1 MEKQKTR
8 DQIEDKYKW
17 DLTTIFKNDNEFL
30 AEYEKVKQIIPE
42 ISNYKGKIL
51 KSSDDLYNYLEYSD
65 ALERRIYK
73 LHYYA
78 NLTYDQ
84 DTTNTLSQKNYDMV
98 NNLLANYN
106 EMTSFVMP
114 ELMSVSYDKILKYID
129 KNPKLKKYK
138 FNLGSIYRYKDH
150 TLDYKSEELLS
161 KFTKVFSSPE
171 ESYSSLADSDMTFGN
186 IIVDGKEVELTS
198 SNYSVYI
205 RSNDRSVRKQ
215 AFERLHQKY
224 ADNKHVIT
232 NLFKTNIEVLIK
244 SAQIRGYN
252 SSLEASLYSDNIDRS
267 VYDNLIDTVSS
278 NLDVS
283 YKYFDLK
290 KKCLGV
296 DELHNYDLYVD
307 MVGNLDKSYT
317 FEDAKS
323 IVLEALK
330 PLGEDYIENLNKAF
344 DERWIDVYNNKGK
357 RSGAYSSG
365 FYDTKP
371 FVLLNFEGKLDDVS
385 TLAHELGHS
394 MHTYYSCQNNE
405 YNNSHYKIFVAEVAS
420 TVNEL
425 LLAKH
430 LLKESNDKIEK
441 CYILNQLMEL
451 FKATIYRQVMFAEF
465 ERDMHKMLED
475 EIPLTHE
482 SISEYYYKLNEK
494 YYGDGVVLD
503 DLIRYEWERIP
514 HFYYDF
520 YVYKYAIGLSC
531 ACFIVENILSFKD
544 KNAENYK
551 KFLKS
556 GGSDYPA
563 NELKLAG
570 IDVTSKELIESAIK
584 MFDEFIEQFKNLKNI
599 K

>member
-30 AEYEKVKQIIPE
+30 DEYEKVKQIIPN
-42 ISNYKGKIL
+42 ISNYKGKIVN
-51 KSSDDLYNYLEYSD
+51 SSDNLYNYLEYSD
-65 ALERRIYK
+65 TLERRIYK
-73 LHYYA
+73 LYYYA

-84 DTTNTLSQKNYDMV
+84 DTTNTISQKNYDMI
-98 NNLLANYN
+98 NNLLANYS
-106 EMTSFVMP
+106 EVTSFVMP
-114 ELMSVSYDKILKYID
+114 ELMSASYDKILNYI
-129 KNPKLKKYK
+129 KENSKLEKYK
-138 FNLGSIYRYKDH
+138 FNLESIYRYKDH

-171 ESYSSLADSDMTFGN
+171 ESYGSLMYSDMTFGN
-186 IIVDGKEVELTS
+186 IIVDGKEVELTN
-198 SNYSVYI
+198 SNYSVYV
-205 RSNDRSVRKQ
+205 RSNDRNVRKQ
-215 AFERLHQKY
+215 AFEKLHQKY

-232 NLFKTNIEVLIK
+232 NLFKTNAEVLIK

-252 SSLEASLYSDNIDRS
+252 SSLEASLYVDNIDRS
-267 VYDNLIDTVSS
+267 VYDNLIDTVCS

-296 DELHNYDLYVD
+296 DKLHNYDLYAD
-307 MVGNLDKSYT
+307 MVGNLDKRYS
-317 FEDAKS
+317 FEEAKS

-357 RSGAYSSG
+357 ISGAYSSG

-405 YNNSHYKIFVAEVAS
+405 YNNSRYKIFVAEVAS

-430 LLKESNDKIEK
+430 LLNKSNDKIEK

-465 ERDMHKMLED
+465 ERDIHKMLED
-475 EIPLTHE
+475 EIPLTYE
-482 SISEYYYKLNEK
+482 SISDYYYKLNEK
-494 YYGDGVVLD
+494 YSGDGVVLD

-531 ACFIVENILSFKD
+531 ACFIVENILSGKD

-551 KFLKS
+551 CFLKS

-584 MFDEFIEQFKNLKNI
+584 MFDEFIEQFRILKNV